1 LHICLQADASDADE
15 DWYIPK
21 ARGPYVRTR
30 LTLLIPAVALA
41 TALTACG
48 DDGPSKTE
56 FTSQADNSCTA
67 GNTTISTAAKP
78 TTSAQ
83 VAAAAG
89 TATSTIDAQVVALR
103 AMKTPGG
110 QDKTQAVGVVNA
122 IAEVVG
128 PTKALQEAA
137 GKNDDAAMARAALD
151 MQAKADTAST
161 SAQAFG
167 MSQCGVQ
174 LKFGLG
180 NLFDGVK
187 QVVKAT
193 YVAKG
198 EGLCLDAA
206 RKYAAIPAPGNS
218 QASFTRFIDAIN
230 GVSTKLATDF
240 KALQVP
246 PGDEATVADMIGAID
261 GLNAKSKEAIDAA
274 RAGNGR
280 LFLALTD
287 ELQVAQTAVNAK
299 LDAYGLKTCGSAAG

>member
-1 LHICLQADASDADE
+1 M
-15 DWYIPK
+15 
-21 ARGPYVRTR
+21 RTR
-30 LTLLIPAVALA
+30 LTLLIPVVALA

-56 FTSQADNSCTA
+56 FTTQADSACTV

-78 TTSAQ
+78 TNAPQ
-83 VAAAAG
+83 VATAAG
-89 TATSTIDAQVVALR
+89 DATSTIDAQVAALR

-110 QDKTQAVGVVNA
+110 DDKDLAVGVVNT
-122 IAEVVG
+122 IAEVAG

-137 GKNDDAAMARAALD
+137 GRNDDAAMARAALD
-151 MQAKADTAST
+151 MQSKAESASNT
-161 SAQAFG
+161 AQAFG
-167 MSQCGVQ
+167 MSQCGIQ

-198 EGLCLDAA
+198 EGLCRDAA
-206 RKYAAIPAPGNS
+206 RKYDAIAPPGNS
-218 QASFTRFIDAIN
+218 LASFNRFIDAVN
-230 GVSTKLATDF
+230 GVSTKLAADL

-246 PGDEATVADMIGAID
+246 PGDDATVADMIGAVD
-261 GLNAKSKEAIDAA
+261 GLNAKSREAIDAVK
-274 RAGNGR
+274 AGNER
-280 LFLALTD
+280 LFIALVD
-287 ELQVAQTAVNAK
+287 ELRVAQTSVNAK